1 MALNNLDRNKIIKT
15 ASIIS
20 IAGNAV
26 LSISKITVGLVSGSL
41 AVLGDGIDSL
51 TDIFISMITLVV
63 SVIIAD
69 PPDKEHPYGHFRA
82 ETIATSILAFIIF
95 FIGGQLS
102 LSTLDKLLN
111 HESIQV
117 PDALAVYVTVFSIA
131 GKLLLSWSQYSMGK
145 KSGSAMLIAN
155 SKNMQNDVITSVSV
169 LAGLGCVFFF
179 NLPVV
184 DKILAVI
191 IGIWIMIT
199 AVRIFTGTITE
210 MMEGEVDK
218 DLYDK
223 IFESVK
229 STDGVS
235 NPHRVRIRK
244 LGGYYV
250 IDMDVEVNGDLKVKE
265 AHERIMLLEKN
276 IITVIPNI
284 YDIII
289 HIEPHGNIEKEERYG
304 LTEKNI
310 R

>member
-1 MALNNLDRNKIIKT
+1 MDNQDRNKIIKT

-51 TDIFISMITLVV
+51 TDIFISIITLVV

-111 HESIQV
+111 HDSIQM
-117 PDALAVYVTVFSIA
+117 PEAIAVYVTVFSIA
-131 GKLLLSWSQYSMGK
+131 GKLLLSWSQYSLGK

-155 SKNMQNDVITSVSV
+155 SKNMQNDVISSVSV

-179 NLPVV
+179 NLPVI
-184 DKILAVI
+184 DKLLAII

-199 AVRIFTGTITE
+199 AVRIFLGTITE

-229 STDGVS
+229 ISDGVS

-244 LGGYYV
+244 LGGYHV
-250 IDMDVEVNGDLKVKE
+250 IDMDVEVNGNLKVVE
-265 AHERIMLLEKN
+265 AHDRIMHLEKN
-276 IITVIPNI
+276 IRSSIPNI